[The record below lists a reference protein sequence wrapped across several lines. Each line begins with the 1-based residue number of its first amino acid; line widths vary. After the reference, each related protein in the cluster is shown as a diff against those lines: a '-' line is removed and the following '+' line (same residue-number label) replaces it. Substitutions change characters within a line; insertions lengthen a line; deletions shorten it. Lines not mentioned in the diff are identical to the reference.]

1 MNFQYVDNI
10 LKCAKDGL
18 QKPEDF
24 GYWGSEDMFKTW
36 GFCGIDKNRDSD
48 IREVSNFDSI
58 SKDLLKRF
66 PEDFRIETYSH
77 WAVGSVDRLICR
89 ILKQE
94 LPFKDE
100 IKEEDITIAFH
111 SAMEWLDNLDDYPI
125 ADEDDYSEKQFQE
138 AIESIKYWVDENSD
152 LVYEDKLNLESC
164 YERMYFDLTNKGH
177 EFDDYDQIYPT
188 DDQML
193 KSVYDL
199 GLCKV
204 DGYLKWYEFCDK
216 NDIPRPV
223 FTEEEF
229 SSINPNQDQLPFVFA
244 IDLESE

>member
-1 MNFQYVDNI
+1 
-10 LKCAKDGL
+10 
-18 QKPEDF
+18 
-24 GYWGSEDMFKTW
+24 
-36 GFCGIDKNRDSD
+36 
-48 IREVSNFDSI
+48 
-58 SKDLLKRF
+58 
-66 PEDFRIETYSH
+66 
-77 WAVGSVDRLICR
+77 
-89 ILKQE
+89 
-94 LPFKDE
+94 
-100 IKEEDITIAFH
+100 
-111 SAMEWLDNLDDYPI
+111 
-125 ADEDDYSEKQFQE
+125 
-138 AIESIKYWVDENSD
+138 
-152 LVYEDKLNLESC
+152 
-164 YERMYFDLTNKGH
+164 MYFDLTNKGH